1 MTPLAAAT
9 APAAGGSIFSLLI
22 FALPVVVL
30 IWLMMSQRKRAK
42 AVTEAQA
49 ELVVGQDVMLAA
61 GLYGT
66 IAHLDGEMVHLQIA
80 DGVIV
85 RVNRRS
91 ILPPSQATV

>member
-9 APAAGGSIFSLLI
+9 APAAGGGTLSLLI
-22 FALPVVVL
+22 LALPVVVL
-30 IWLMMSQRKRAK
+30 VWLMMSQRRRAK
-42 AVTEAQA
+42 AVSQAQS

-66 IAHLDGEMVHLQIA
+66 IARLEDEVVHLQVA
-80 DGVIV
+80 DGVVV

-91 ILPPSQATV
+91 VLPPTGPVA